1 MSRLNSRRI
10 AKNKNEMYEKL
21 FEDRGVK
28 EIEQFGTP
36 VLSNPSKE
44 DIDRIPFI
52 EHFWSY
58 GDRYWALA
66 SKYMGDPSL
75 WWIIAKLN
83 NKPAE
88 FHLEEGDKI
97 KIPTNIAVA
106 LEVLG

>member
-1 MSRLNSRRI
+1 MSRLNSRRR
-10 AKNKNEMYEKL
+10 AKNRNEMYEKI

-28 EIEQFGTP
+28 EIEQFVTP

-44 DIDRIPFI
+44 DIDRIPTI
-52 EHFWSY
+52 EYCWSY
-58 GDRYWALA
+58 GDRYWYLA

-88 FHLEEGDKI
+88 FELQEGDKI
-97 KIPTNIAVA
+97 KIPTNVAVA

>member
-1 MSRLNSRRI
+1 MSRLNSRRR
-10 AKNKNEMYEKL
+10 AKNRNEMYEKT

-28 EIEQFGTP
+28 EIEQFSTP

-44 DIDRIPFI
+44 DIDRIPTI
-52 EHFWSY
+52 EYFWSN
-58 GDRYWALA
+58 GDRYWSLA

-88 FHLEEGDKI
+88 FLLEEGDKI
-97 KIPTNIAVA
+97 KIPTNVAVA

>member
-1 MSRLNSRRI
+1 MSRLNSRRR
-10 AKNKNEMYEKL
+10 AKNRNEMYEKI

-28 EIEQFGTP
+28 EIEQFVTP

-44 DIDRIPFI
+44 DIDRIPTI
-52 EHFWSY
+52 EYCWSY
-58 GDRYWALA
+58 GDRYWYLA

-75 WWIIAKLN
+75 WWVIAKLN

-88 FHLEEGDKI
+88 FELQEGDKI